1 MSTTPSDSFNK
12 DNAVKPLNSSK
23 RMRQVLKNG
32 QFQEVP
38 DSEVDYE
45 FTNPQQLFTHELNLI
60 PFQNAVQSQRTF
72 YTSKFWNQAVPIE
85 HGEVPFIQTLRDK
98 ATNETFQNYVGKKT
112 GVVSANENDDGAT
125 VTAITPDEITLKSS
139 SGKTIRKPLYNNY
152 SFNRKTYVTNIP
164 TVKIGDKIKK
174 DQILA
179 RTNYTDDKGNLAMG
193 LNARVAMVPYK
204 GWTYE
209 DSIVVSEDFAKR
221 MASQHMYGFYQD
233 KDSDAIK
240 TSKPHYET
248 MFPGKFDR
256 EQLKNID
263 DNGVVKVGT
272 KVHYGDPLI
281 LSTKAR
287 MISSKDQELG
297 RLSKYLK
304 NTRSDASVTWDH
316 HSDGEVTDVVK
327 TKDGWRVNVKS
338 VSPLKEGDKITQ
350 LSGNKCYH
358 PDTEIF
364 TENGW
369 KPIAEITLD
378 DKVAALFDRNL
389 FLHDDLTKK
398 RTKQPQDLYAKFVY
412 PLATTSYEYNG
423 LLCGLEA
430 AHAAYLVTPN
440 HRVFSRSNS
449 RYCKNRSRWECRD
462 ASEIHGMNRV
472 FLPSV
477 KFELVDRIRPSYI
490 EIPYLPYKDPSLNQS
505 FNNQSR
511 FIPEDFVIFLAFYLA
526 EGNVSHSEFS
536 RKKSIVITQQKR
548 GFTKG
553 LEDLFRRMNFEYSY
567 SESSQQYIIHKQKSL
582 AEYLFQF
589 GKAPDKFIP
598 DIIKKLPVDLLQL
611 FLATYMQGDGNKTVA
626 NTIYTS
632 SSKMANDIA
641 EIMIMCG
648 CTPIISVR
656 DRRDSLTLIKTK
668 IIKRNTLEYVVFA
681 MQRNTVGTQKTY
693 KKAYYQQSYSGRVYC
708 CQVPGLGVILTRLHG
723 KIMWNG
729 NSTISKIIPMNEMP
743 RTMDGKPLDVL
754 INPLALPSRVNS
766 SMIQSVLLGKIA
778 EKTGKPYILPSF
790 NHRNE
795 SWIDFT
801 ENELKKNNIPETE
814 EIYDPILDRTLDQ
827 PVTVGNEYFLKLH
840 HIGESK
846 LSSRDTGIYT
856 QDQTP
861 AKGGEELQKAKRLS
875 GLEATALVSASAYN
889 IIKDGLHLRGQ
900 KNDDYWRAVRRGETP
915 TLVKK
920 SPFVWDKYIALMQGA
935 GINPR
940 QVEEG
945 VLQASP
951 FTDAQFERLQ
961 PVELK
966 NADIVDVK
974 NFKPVE
980 GGLFDPA
987 MSLTNKWG
995 KITLTQPYPNPGFE
1009 DAIVSL
1015 LGIKK
1020 SDMYEIMQGKKNLG
1034 SYGTGNMAIY
1044 NALKN
1049 ININEMF
1056 KDAKDDFKNAPKSQK
1071 QKALNRMRYL
1081 QGLQRNNMR
1090 AEEYMIT
1097 RVPVLPAEF
1106 RPYAVMGDTFLPGDA
1121 NELYKDVFQMNN
1133 IQKEMM
1139 EKLGPKYA
1147 QENNLN
1153 MYKSIKALYGFGESP
1168 NRKLQQR
1175 GVSGF
1180 LDKLVGGTSKFSY
1193 LNRVVDS
1200 KPVDQSS
1207 RSVIEMSPELNM
1219 NEIDLPNEMAF
1230 KIFAPYIQ
1238 GELVKQG
1245 MRPRDAIKAIKDRD
1259 EATAGK
1265 ALDNIMKDRVVW
1277 YSRAPAWH
1285 RFNALAAYAK
1295 RHEGN
1300 NILIPPV
1307 VSSGAGADNDGDD
1320 QIAFVYVAIK
1330 K

>member
-1 MSTTPSDSFNK
+1 MSTTSSDSFNK

-98 ATNETFQNYVGKKT
+98 DTNETFQNYVGKKT

-152 SFNRKTYVTNIP
+152 SFNRKTYVSNIP
-164 TVKIGDKIKK
+164 TVKVGDKIKK

-389 FLHDDLTKK
+389 FLHDDLTTK

-472 FLPSV
+472 FLSIENEENDLNNIT
-477 KFELVDRIRPSYI
+477 FIEL
-490 EIPYLPYKDPSLNQS
+490 
-505 FNNQSR
+505 
-511 FIPEDFVIFLAFYLA
+511 
-526 EGNVSHSEFS
+526 
-536 RKKSIVITQQKR
+536 
-548 GFTKG
+548 
-553 LEDLFRRMNFEYSY
+553 
-567 SESSQQYIIHKQKSL
+567 
-582 AEYLFQF
+582 
-589 GKAPDKFIP
+589 DKC
-598 DIIKKLPVDLLQL
+598 
-611 FLATYMQGDGNKTVA
+611 
-626 NTIYTS
+626 S
-632 SSKMANDIA
+632 
-641 EIMIMCG
+641 
-648 CTPIISVR
+648 
-656 DRRDSLTLIKTK
+656 
-668 IIKRNTLEYVVFA
+668 
-681 MQRNTVGTQKTY
+681 Y

-754 INPLALPSRVNS
+754 INPLALPCFS
-766 SMIQSVLLGKIA
+766 SDTEILTQNRGWINVSEVLITDTFATLNPNTFELEYQKASHIHHYTYKGPMYHFENRQLSILVTPNHKQFVMNRIGGPDLRKPLDLNNREFIKAFHLIESTKIFGQPLQYLKAARWNPTDSTTPKTFTFPGGSKLKHGPTSKPITINFDDYLEFMGWFLSEGYTTSSKGKKGFSYVSAITQSQKVKPKNYIQIKNLLTRMGVKFYANPKVFSIFHKGIYEYLSQFGKSHQKFIPDNIKSLPK
-778 EKTGKPYILPSF
+778 EK
-790 NHRNE
+790 
-795 SWIDFT
+795 
-801 ENELKKNNIPETE
+801 LKIFLDSLFKGDGHIYNNI
-814 EIYDPILDRTLDQ
+814 RT
-827 PVTVGNEYFLKLH
+827 GH
-840 HIGESK
+840 
-846 LSSRDTGIYT
+846 
-856 QDQTP
+856 
-861 AKGGEELQKAKRLS
+861 
-875 GLEATALVSASAYN
+875 
-889 IIKDGLHLRGQ
+889 
-900 KNDDYWRAVRRGETP
+900 
-915 TLVKK
+915 
-920 SPFVWDKYIALMQGA
+920 
-935 GINPR
+935 
-940 QVEEG
+940 
-945 VLQASP
+945 
-951 FTDAQFERLQ
+951 
-961 PVELK
+961 
-966 NADIVDVK
+966 VDVK
-974 NFKPVE
+974 
-980 GGLFDPA
+980 
-987 MSLTNKWG
+987 
-995 KITLTQPYPNPGFE
+995 
-1009 DAIVSL
+1009 
-1015 LGIKK
+1015 
-1020 SDMYEIMQGKKNLG
+1020 
-1034 SYGTGNMAIY
+1034 SYTSTSKR
-1044 NALKN
+1044 L
-1049 ININEMF
+1049 
-1056 KDAKDDFKNAPKSQK
+1056 
-1071 QKALNRMRYL
+1071 
-1081 QGLQRNNMR
+1081 
-1090 AEEYMIT
+1090 
-1097 RVPVLPAEF
+1097 
-1106 RPYAVMGDTFLPGDA
+1106 MGDLQ
-1121 NELYKDVFQMNN
+1121 ELF
-1133 IQKEMM
+1133 
-1139 EKLGPKYA
+1139 
-1147 QENNLN
+1147 
-1153 MYKSIKALYGFGESP
+1153 
-1168 NRKLQQR
+1168 
-1175 GVSGF
+1175 
-1180 LDKLVGGTSKFSY
+1180 
-1193 LNRVVDS
+1193 
-1200 KPVDQSS
+1200 
-1207 RSVIEMSPELNM
+1207 
-1219 NEIDLPNEMAF
+1219 
-1230 KIFAPYIQ
+1230 
-1238 GELVKQG
+1238 VKMG
-1245 MRPRDAIKAIKDRD
+1245 
-1259 EATAGK
+1259 
-1265 ALDNIMKDRVVW
+1265 
-1277 YSRAPAWH
+1277 
-1285 RFNALAAYAK
+1285 
-1295 RHEGN
+1295 
-1300 NILIPPV
+1300 
-1307 VSSGAGADNDGDD
+1307 
-1320 QIAFVYVAIK
+1320 
-1330 K
+1330 

>member
-1 MSTTPSDSFNK
+1 MSTISSEYSNK
-12 DNAVKPLNSSK
+12 DNVVKPLNPTDSSK

-85 HGEVPFIQTLRDK
+85 HGEVPYLQTLKDK
-98 ATNETFQNYVGKKT
+98 DTNETFQNYVGKKT
-112 GVVSANENDDGAT
+112 GVVSANENDDGST
-125 VTAITPDEITLKSS
+125 VTAITPDEITLKSA

-152 SFNRKTYVTNIP
+152 SFNRKTYVSNIP
-164 TVKIGDKIKK
+164 IVKVGDKVKK

-240 TSKPHYET
+240 TSKPHYEI
-248 MFPGKFDR
+248 MFPGKFDKD
-256 EQLKNID
+256 QLKNID

-287 MISSKDQELG
+287 MMSSKDQELG

-338 VSPLKEGDKITQ
+338 TSPLKEGDKITQ
-350 LSGNKCYH
+350 LSGNK
-358 PDTEIF
+358 
-364 TENGW
+364 
-369 KPIAEITLD
+369 
-378 DKVAALFDRNL
+378 
-389 FLHDDLTKK
+389 
-398 RTKQPQDLYAKFVY
+398 
-412 PLATTSYEYNG
+412 
-423 LLCGLEA
+423 
-430 AHAAYLVTPN
+430 
-440 HRVFSRSNS
+440 
-449 RYCKNRSRWECRD
+449 
-462 ASEIHGMNRV
+462 
-472 FLPSV
+472 
-477 KFELVDRIRPSYI
+477 
-490 EIPYLPYKDPSLNQS
+490 
-505 FNNQSR
+505 
-511 FIPEDFVIFLAFYLA
+511 
-526 EGNVSHSEFS
+526 
-536 RKKSIVITQQKR
+536 
-548 GFTKG
+548 
-553 LEDLFRRMNFEYSY
+553 
-567 SESSQQYIIHKQKSL
+567 
-582 AEYLFQF
+582 
-589 GKAPDKFIP
+589 
-598 DIIKKLPVDLLQL
+598 
-611 FLATYMQGDGNKTVA
+611 
-626 NTIYTS
+626 
-632 SSKMANDIA
+632 
-641 EIMIMCG
+641 
-648 CTPIISVR
+648 
-656 DRRDSLTLIKTK
+656 
-668 IIKRNTLEYVVFA
+668 
-681 MQRNTVGTQKTY
+681 
-693 KKAYYQQSYSGRVYC
+693 
-708 CQVPGLGVILTRLHG
+708 
-723 KIMWNG
+723 
-729 NSTISKIIPMNEMP
+729 STISKIIPMNEMP
-743 RTMDGKPLDVL
+743 RTMDGKPIDVL
-754 INPLALPSRVNS
+754 INPLALPCFSSDTEILTQNRGWINVSEVLITDTFATLNPNTFELEYQKASHVHHYTYKGPMYHFENRQLSILVTPNHKQFVMNRIGGPDLRKSLDLNSHKFIKAFHLIESNKIFGQPLQYLKAAKWNPPTDTVPKTFTFPGGSKLKRGPRSKSITVNFDDYLEFMGWFLSEGYTTSSKGKKGYSYVSAITQSQKVKPQNYNQIKNLLTRMGLKFYANPRVFSIFHKGVYEYLSQFGKSHEKFIPVNIKSLPKEKLKIFLDSLFKGDGNIYNNTKTGHVEVKSYTSTSKRLMGDLQELFIKLGCIFNIRIDKRFDKYTHGICYYANVQKGSPGAWANWSDKTKSNQIEEWKEYNGFVHCVTVPNGIVLVRRDGKANFSGNSRVNS

-790 NHRNE
+790 NHKNE
-795 SWIDFT
+795 SWLDFT

-861 AKGGEELQKAKRLS
+861 AKGGEELQRAKRLS
-875 GLEATALVSASAYN
+875 GLEATALISASAYN

-915 TLVKK
+915 SLIKK

-935 GINPR
+935 GINPK
-940 QVEEG
+940 QVEQG

-966 NADIVDVK
+966 NPEIIDVK
-974 NFKPVE
+974 NLKPVE

-1020 SDMYEIMQGKKNLG
+1020 SDMYDIMQGKKNLG
-1034 SYGTGNMAIY
+1034 SFGTGNTAIY

-1081 QGLQRNNMR
+1081 QGLQRNNMG

-1139 EKLGPKYA
+1139 EKLGPKAA

-1193 LNRVVDS
+1193 LNRVVNS
-1200 KPVDQSS
+1200 KPVDQSA

-1320 QIAFVYVAIK
+1320 QIAYVYVAIK
-1330 K
+1330 R